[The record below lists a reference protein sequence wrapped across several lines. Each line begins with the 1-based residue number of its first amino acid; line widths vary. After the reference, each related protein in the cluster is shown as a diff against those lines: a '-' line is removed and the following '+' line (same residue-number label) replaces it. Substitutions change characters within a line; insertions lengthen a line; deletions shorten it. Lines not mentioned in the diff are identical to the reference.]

1 MFHLFLKRRKM
12 IKRSTYFIFVFVLC
26 AGIMV
31 TLASPIDIVPCC
43 SDLNRQ
49 TRAQEQIYSGK
60 IIDTHA
66 HLDPGTDMK
75 YIEEMTSLITQEVV
89 SGIFLMPTPNH
100 GLRSNSGKS
109 SEHTAYL
116 FERTNGA
123 IKGLCGA
130 DYLNVWLGRSGE
142 KVSEKEL
149 KQRLQRL
156 THQLN
161 ENWCFGVGEIAIRHF
176 VKWNGQHKLIVPFES
191 NGLQALLKLAESN
204 FKPVDLHVEP
214 MERNGKSSEREW
226 FSEIDMLFSRY
237 PDLNVII
244 SHTAMTRAENVQK
257 LIEKYPNVFFNIK
270 IINRHENWNNLEP
283 VNANKTR
290 GREIYEN
297 WAQLFEKYP
306 ERFFVGTDFKFGRNT
321 KKGGGKNDQVNKYVK
336 TIRRYRKFLGSIDPE
351 AAEMIAYKNVYKFFA
366 F

>member
-66 HLDPGTDMK
+66 HLDPSTDMK

-142 KVSEKEL
+142 KVSEQEL

-204 FKPVDLHVEP
+204 VKPVDLHVEP

-321 KKGGGKNDQVNKYVK
+321 KKSGGKNDQVNKYVK
-336 TIRRYRKFLGSIDPE
+336 MIKRYRKFLGSIDPE